1 MTIFHFQTFKIHLCE
16 FVWRKMNKYEKV
28 EDFEV
33 LLPGSPVSENRAVPA
48 ETVRQ
53 ILHNFFV

>member
-28 EDFEV
+28 EDYK
-33 LLPGSPVSENRAVPA
+33 LLLSENRAVPA
-48 ETVRQ
+48 ETARQ
-53 ILHNFFV
+53 ILHSFFV